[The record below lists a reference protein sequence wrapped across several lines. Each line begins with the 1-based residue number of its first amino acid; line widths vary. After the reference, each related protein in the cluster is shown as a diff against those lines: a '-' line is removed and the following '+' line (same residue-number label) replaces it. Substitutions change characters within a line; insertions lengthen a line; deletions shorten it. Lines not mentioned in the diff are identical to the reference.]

1 MRTRLTLAGVTLKLG
16 VRVTL
21 GLGAMFRMGKRL
33 ETCSWR
39 LIIYIENYIASKG
52 RSLLQAQGPNLVMMT
67 VIDQNLELLLV
78 NPFPIGRNDIID
90 KGVEVQSIEV

>member
-1 MRTRLTLAGVTLKLG
+1 MCTRLTLAGVTLELG

-39 LIIYIENYIASKG
+39 LIIYVENYIASKG

-67 VIDQNLELLLV
+67 GLDQNLELLLV
-78 NPFPIGRNDIID
+78 NPFPIGRNDIVD